1 MCPALGE
8 IYIMTALVRYSAV
21 SFIFDKLPSAEMVE
35 DPAGEFVRLEDLEGG
50 ICPDRGES
58 DVE

>member
-1 MCPALGE
+1 
-8 IYIMTALVRYSAV
+8 MTALVRYSAV

-35 DPAGEFVRLEDLEGG
+35 DPAGEFVRLKDLECG